1 VARFVLIDEYRNWID
16 AIEPMPREKMRV
28 LSIALVTLQLLA
40 AATSVAEPADSARAE
55 ARVHFRNGARL
66 IRAGAYDAAVAEF
79 SEAYRLYPNERI
91 HYDLAQAYRLK
102 HDDAQ
107 AIVHYRRYLAAVHE
121 GELAL
126 DARQQL
132 TALGAPAEE
141 TKGET
146 EGLTALRAS
155 VDAPRPSTPAGRDQA
170 IELGS
175 AAPSV
180 LGTDGTP
187 PSATEPGPTAP
198 PMTSR
203 SEPRSPA
210 GSSPTATALTTAAH
224 ASLPP
229 PGSPQVRLDSSQAP
243 AKPRP
248 RPAYKK
254 WWPWTIGGVALIGG
268 AIGLGLALNPHS
280 PAPTIGKV
288 TF

>member
-1 VARFVLIDEYRNWID
+1 MRAFSIVLI
-16 AIEPMPREKMRV
+16 
-28 LSIALVTLQLLA
+28 TLQLVA
-40 AATSVAEPADSARAE
+40 AGTWATEPADSARAE

-66 IRAGAYDAAVAEF
+66 IRAGSYDAAVAEF

-107 AIVHYRRYLAAVHE
+107 AIAHYRRYLAAVHE

-132 TALGAPAEE
+132 TALGAPAEA
-141 TKGET
+141 T
-146 EGLTALRAS
+146 ESLTALRAS
-155 VDAPRPSTPAGRDQA
+155 LDVSQPSAPTSAGKA

-175 AAPSV
+175 AAPNA
-180 LGTDGTP
+180 LGPDGTS
-187 PSATEPGPTAP
+187 PSATEPGPTA
-198 PMTSR
+198 TSPTA
-203 SEPRSPA
+203 PRSPSASRPAAPALPSAA
-210 GSSPTATALTTAAH
+210 GARV
-224 ASLPP
+224 PP
-229 PGSPQVRLDSSQAP
+229 PGSPEVRLDGSQAS

-254 WWPWTIGGVALIGG
+254 WWPWTLGGVALIGG
-268 AIGLGLALNPHS
+268 AIGLGLALSPHS